1 MSGPRT
7 RWNEATRVQMPALVH
22 LTRIG
27 YKYFGKITEDMSGV
41 VYDPDTNILLDI
53 FKKQFEKLNPEKSGE
68 AEAMLRTIRQELDN
82 DDIGESFYKR
92 LKAVSPVKLIDFDHP
107 ENNLFHCTA
116 EFTCKRGEDEFRPD
130 ITLFINGLPLVF
142 IEVKKPNNAG
152 GMVAEAERMNK
163 QRFPNKKFRR
173 FINITQ
179 LMIFSNN
186 MEYDALGGIVPLQG
200 AFYCTGSK
208 NYSPFNCFREDNPLN
223 QDIAPYNKEY
233 PYDSIDLVTEKKILS
248 DFNNQVIHT
257 APEYQT
263 NLNTY
268 TPTNRIITS
277 MCSPERLLF
286 LIKYG
291 ITYYHKTKERP
302 DGSIEQIDQKHIMR
316 YQQFFAAM
324 EVRAKIAEG
333 VKSGIIWHTQGSGK
347 TALSYHLSYVLTDY
361 FSQINKVTRF
371 YFVVDRLDLMK
382 QAKEEFEA
390 RGLIVKTADS
400 RLELMDQ
407 FKTNQSQEGTTGEP
421 EITVVNIQRFE
432 ENQGKVVLP
441 AYATNLQRVFIIDEA
456 HRGYKPEGS
465 FLANLFDAD
474 PNSIKIALTGTPL
487 LKSERESWRV
497 FGNYI
502 HTYYYDK
509 SVQDGYTLK
518 IIRED
523 IETSYKE
530 KLSEIYQSLENLVQK
545 KDVKKEDIIE
555 HPNYVK
561 ELLRYIITDLKQ
573 FRIIRGDDTL
583 GGMVI
588 CETSEQAR
596 RLFAYFD
603 EIQTEINNSA
613 SSQSHFKAGLIL
625 YDSDDKETREGI
637 ITDFKDNFKVDI
649 LIVFNML
656 LTGFD
661 APRLKRLYFGR
672 KLKDHNLL
680 QAITR
685 VNRPY
690 GNNRYGYVI
699 DFADI
704 KKNFDETNAAY
715 LAELN
720 RFNDP
725 DEVGSGNEIDIFNQV
740 MEDPDE
746 LISRMREARQTLFEY
761 SLDNAEEFSTEISTI
776 EDKKVLL
783 ELKKALIEVRDCCN
797 IVRTFGDEDLKN
809 AFADFEVSMIKDIL
823 SEVQRHINIINQREA
838 LSQGDAT
845 RIMVNEAMQDITFN
859 FSKIGEEELKL
870 VSGGVELNDKLQRT
884 IRKFTE
890 NVDPEDPEYI
900 TLREAFHQRFREHG
914 FSPSNMEEYESY
926 SKAMDEIL
934 QRLSELQRKNNALL
948 RRYNGDAKFARVH
961 KRIREENSRRKNE
974 GKPTILSEY
983 DESIVSALMI
993 IKNTIDQKVYD
1004 RNDILKKDAYFERTV
1019 MTEISA
1025 GMDALGISSARDDRV
1040 FIQSRIAK
1048 QYLEQ
1053 YKETY
1058 TAA

>member
-1 MSGPRT
+1 MPEYRSN
-7 RWNEATRVQMPALVH
+7 WNEATRVQMPALVH

-27 YKYFGKITEDMSGV
+27 YEYFGKITEDMAGT
-41 VYDPDTNILLDI
+41 VYDSDTNILIDV
-53 FKKQFEKLNPEKSGE
+53 FKTQFAKLNPEKYGE

-92 LKAVSPVKLIDFDHP
+92 LRAVSPVKLIDFEHP
-107 ENNLFHCTA
+107 ENNTYHCTA
-116 EFTCKRGEDEFRPD
+116 EFTCKRDEDEFRPD

-142 IEVKKPNNAG
+142 IEVKKPNNVG
-152 GMVAEAERMNK
+152 GMVAEADRMNK
-163 QRFPNKKFRR
+163 LRFPNKKFRR

-186 MEYDALGGIVPLQG
+186 MEYDALGGIVPIQG
-200 AFYCTGSK
+200 AFYCTGAK
-208 NYSPFNCFREDNPLN
+208 KKSPFNCFREHNPLN
-223 QDIAPYNKEY
+223 QDVAPYNSSYKY
-233 PYDSIDLVTEKKILS
+233 APIDTEVEKKILS

-268 TPTNRIITS
+268 SPTNRIITS

-286 LIKYG
+286 LLKYG
-291 ITYYHKTKERP
+291 ITYYHKTKERE
-302 DGSIEQIDQKHIMR
+302 DGTIEQVDQKHIMR
-316 YQQFFAAM
+316 YQQLFAAL
-324 EVRAKIAEG
+324 EVRTKITEG
-333 VKSGIIWHTQGSGK
+333 IKSGIIWHTQGSGK

-361 FSQINKVTRF
+361 FSSINKVAKY

-390 RGLIVKTADS
+390 RGLVVKTANS
-400 RLELMDQ
+400 RTELMNQ

-432 ENQGKVVLP
+432 ENQEKVVLP

-497 FGNYI
+497 FGDYL

-545 KDVKKEDIIE
+545 KDVKKDDIIE

-561 ELLRYIITDLKQ
+561 ELLRYIISDLKQ

-596 RLFAYFD
+596 RIFAYFD
-603 EIQTEINNSA
+603 EVQNELNNGA
-613 SSQSHFKAGLIL
+613 SNQSHFKAGLIL
-625 YDSDDKETREGI
+625 YDSDDKETRESV

-690 GNNRYGYVI
+690 GDNRYGYVI

-725 DEVGSGNEIDIFNQV
+725 NEVGDGNEIDILAQV
-740 MEDPDE
+740 MEDPAE
-746 LISRMREARQTLFEY
+746 LIQRMQNARQTLFSY
-761 SLDNAEEFSTEISTI
+761 PLDNAEEFSSEISTI
-776 EDKKVLL
+776 EDKTILL

-797 IVRTFGDEDLKN
+797 IVKTFGDEDLKA
-809 AFADFEVSMIKDIL
+809 AFANFEVTRIKDIL

-838 LSQGDAT
+838 ITGGDST
-845 RIMVNEAMQDITFN
+845 RVLVNEAMQDITFN

-870 VSGGVELNDKLQRT
+870 VSGGVELNEKLQRT
-884 IRKFTE
+884 VRKFTE
-890 NVDPEDPEYI
+890 NIDPEDPEYI
-900 TLREAFHQRFREHG
+900 TLREAFHQRFHEHG
-914 FSPSNMEEYESY
+914 FTPRNMEEFNAY
-926 SKAMDEIL
+926 SSAMDEIL
-934 QRLSELQRKNNALL
+934 QKLAELQRKNNALL

-961 KRIREENSRRKNE
+961 KRIREENVRRKNE
-974 GKPTILSEY
+974 GKPVILSEY
-983 DESIVSALMI
+983 DESIVSALMS
-993 IKNTIDQKVYD
+993 IKGTIDLKVYD

-1019 MTEISA
+1019 MTEIKS
-1025 GMDALGISSARDDRV
+1025 GMDTLGVFNTREDRV
-1040 FIQSRIAK
+1040 FIQNRITK
-1048 QYLEQ
+1048 QYLAQ
-1053 YKETY
+1053 YNETY
-1058 TAA
+1058 PAA

>member
-1 MSGPRT
+1 MPAQRT
-7 RWNEATRVQMPALVH
+7 QWNEATRVQMPALVH

-27 YKYFGKITEDMSGV
+27 YTYFGKITEDEAGT
-41 VYDPDTNILLDI
+41 VYDPDTNILI
-53 FKKQFEKLNPEKSGE
+53 QVFKDQFARLNPDKAGE
-68 AEAMLRTIRQELDN
+68 VEVMLRTIRQELDN

-92 LKAVSPVKLIDFDHP
+92 LKAVSPVKLVDFEHP
-107 ENNLFHCTA
+107 ENNTYHCTA
-116 EFTCKRGEDEFRPD
+116 EFTCKRDEDEFRPD

-142 IEVKKPNNAG
+142 IEVKKPNNVG
-152 GMVAEAERMNK
+152 GMVAEANRMNH

-173 FINITQ
+173 FVNITQ

-186 MEYDALGGIVPLQG
+186 MEYDALGGIVPIQG
-200 AFYCTGSK
+200 AFYCTGAK
-208 NYSPFNCFREDNPLN
+208 AKAPFNCFREENPLN
-223 QDIAPYNKEY
+223 QSIAPFNKDF
-233 PYDSIDLVTEKKILS
+233 PYKEINSETERKILS
-248 DFNNQVIHT
+248 DFNNQIIHT
-257 APEYQT
+257 TPEYQT
-263 NLNTY
+263 NLNTNS
-268 TPTNRIITS
+268 PTNRVLTS

-286 LIKYG
+286 LLKYG
-291 ITYYHKTKERP
+291 ITYYHKTKERD
-302 DGSIEQIDQKHIMR
+302 DGSIEQIDQKHILR

-324 EVRAKIAEG
+324 IVRKKISEG
-333 VKSGIIWHTQGSGK
+333 VTSGIIWHTQGSGK

-361 FSQINKVTRF
+361 FSTVNKVAKY
-371 YFVVDRLDLMK
+371 YFIVDRLDLLK

-390 RGLIVKTADS
+390 RGLIVKTANS
-400 RLELMDQ
+400 RMELMEQ

-421 EITVVNIQRFE
+421 EITVVNIQRFA
-432 ENQGKVVLP
+432 ENHDKVVLP

-465 FLANLFDAD
+465 FLSNLFDAD

-497 FGNYI
+497 FGNYL

-523 IETSYKE
+523 IETSWKE
-530 KLSEIYQSLENLVQK
+530 KLSEIYESLENLVQK
-545 KDVKKEDIIE
+545 KDVKKSDIIE
-555 HPNYVK
+555 HENYVK
-561 ELLRYIITDLKQ
+561 ELLRYVISDLKQ
-573 FRIIRGDDTL
+573 FRIIRGDNTL

-603 EIQTEINNSA
+603 EIQNELNRSA
-613 SSQSHFKAGLIL
+613 STQSHFKAGLIL
-625 YDSDDKETREGI
+625 YDSDDKETRGEV

-690 GNNRYGYVI
+690 GDNRYGYII

-704 KKNFDETNAAY
+704 KQNFDETNAAY
-715 LAELN
+715 LEELN
-720 RFNDP
+720 KFNDP
-725 DEVGSGNEIDIFNQV
+725 DEVGEGNEIDILTQV
-740 MEDPDE
+740 MEDPAE
-746 LISRMREARQTLFEY
+746 LIQRMQKARQTLFDY
-761 SLDNAEEFSTEISTI
+761 PLDNAEEFSSEISTI
-776 EDKKVLL
+776 EDKQILL

-797 IVRTFGDEDLKN
+797 IVRTFGDAELKA
-809 AFADFEVSMIKDIL
+809 AFADFDVSRIKDIL

-838 LSQGDAT
+838 IVEGDTT
-845 RIMVNEAMQDITFN
+845 RVMVNEAMQDITFN
-859 FSKIGEEELKL
+859 FSKIGEEELKMI
-870 VSGGVELNDKLQRT
+870 SGGIELNEKLQRT
-884 IRKFTE
+884 IQRFSE
-890 NVDPEDPEYI
+890 NIDPEDPEYI
-900 TLREAFHQRFREHG
+900 TLRKAFHQRFHEHG
-914 FSPSNMEEYESY
+914 FTPSNMDEYDSY

-934 QRLSELQRKNNALL
+934 QKLAELQKKNNALL

-961 KRIREENSRRKNE
+961 KRIREENNVRRQA
-974 GKPTILSEY
+974 GKPVILSEF
-983 DESIVSALMI
+983 DDTIVHALMA
-993 IKNTIDQKVYD
+993 IKGTIDQKVYD
-1004 RNDILKKDAYFERTV
+1004 RNDILKKDAYFEQTV
-1019 MTEISA
+1019 MTEITT
-1025 GMDALGISSARDDRV
+1025 GMNTLGFTNSREDRL
-1040 FIQSRIAK
+1040 FIQGRIAK
-1048 QYLEQ
+1048 QYLAQ
-1053 YKETY
+1053 YNDFY
-1058 TAA
+1058 PVA